1 MHGFIIIREPR
12 SGCGRVRF
20 KTVSIHPIVSSFAAV
35 INSRQSVCNLLSI
48 PYISNWNTCILD
60 FFWLIDFLPFI
71 SRKFYETI
79 ILSCNFTTSEG
90 KKNFDETLYSI
101 YNLGNSCLLRFTY
114 TYLPFDFSDAC
125 LLGHPSYF
133 DKSFLVIFQPYL

>member
-1 MHGFIIIREPR
+1 MHGFVIIREPR
-12 SGCGRVRF
+12 SGCGRARF

-48 PYISNWNTCILD
+48 PYISNSNTCILD

-90 KKNFDETLYSI
+90 KKTLMKHCTVFTTSAIHVYFASLTLTYPLI
-101 YNLGNSCLLRFTY
+101 SQMPAFLGIQ
-114 TYLPFDFSDAC
+114 
-125 LLGHPSYF
+125 
-133 DKSFLVIFQPYL
+133 VILTSHF